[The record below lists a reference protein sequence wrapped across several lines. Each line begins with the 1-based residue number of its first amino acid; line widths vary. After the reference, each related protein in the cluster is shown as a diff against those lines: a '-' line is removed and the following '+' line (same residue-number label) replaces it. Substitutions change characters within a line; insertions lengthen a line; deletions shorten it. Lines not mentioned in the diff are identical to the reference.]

1 MNINLMADESLKALA
16 SSGRAFVALSYVT
29 LLTPLALFCALLDV
43 SADFMRLASTLFS
56 SLLLWNEKWVAVLLN
71 D

>member
-1 MNINLMADESLKALA
+1 MNLMADESLRALA

-43 SADFMRLASTLFS
+43 SADSMRLASTLFS